1 MSVTTIMAIP
11 FLALNH
17 YDGLFMLVYMF
28 IAIGLLAY
36 KNIIYPFPGYALAC
50 EGIILT
56 MLSLTQL
63 LRYKLASKTVT
74 DRQTNYAIIY
84 LVGSVFVMLSLI
96 F

>member
-1 MSVTTIMAIP
+1 MAVP

-17 YDGLFMLVYMF
+17 YDGLFMFVYLF

-36 KNIIYPFPGYALAC
+36 KNVIYPFPNYALAS

-56 MLSLTQL
+56 MLSLTQV
-63 LRYKLASKTVT
+63 LRYHFASKTIS
-74 DRQTNYAIIY
+74 DKQTKFAIIY
-84 LVGSVFVMLSLI
+84 IVGSVFTLLSFI